1 MDRRDFRLEGSER
14 SILWQSFRPLSE
26 RLHFTTFGWSAMRI
40 PVPLIVFVFGLLL
53 TGLGLLAYFAF
64 AVAEDRSWT
73 ALIPAFWGVPIM
85 GCAIASLLA
94 EKIRKHAMH
103 LVAILSLLGV
113 LAPLGRL
120 IPTSIKDGFTCDSKS
135 FTQLAM
141 CVLCALLLGVTI
153 KSFIA
158 ARRARKAAEA

>member
-1 MDRRDFRLEGSER
+1 
-14 SILWQSFRPLSE
+14 
-26 RLHFTTFGWSAMRI
+26 MRI

-85 GCAIASLLA
+85 ICAIASLFA
-94 EKIRKHAMH
+94 QNVRKHAMH
-103 LVAILSLLGV
+103 FVAMLALLGV

-120 IPTSIKDGFTCDSKS
+120 IPTSIKEGFTFDSKS
-135 FTQLAM
+135 FTQIAM
-141 CVLCALLLGVTI
+141 CALCIGLLVVMV
-153 KSFIA
+153 KSFIS
-158 ARRARKAAEA
+158 ARRERKAAEA

>member
-1 MDRRDFRLEGSER
+1 
-14 SILWQSFRPLSE
+14 
-26 RLHFTTFGWSAMRI
+26 MRI

-64 AVAEDRSWT
+64 AVAEERSWT

-85 GCAIASLLA
+85 GCAIASLMS

-120 IPTSIKDGFTCDSKS
+120 IPMSIKEGFSFDSKT
-135 FTQLAM
+135 FTQIAM
-141 CVLCALLLGVTI
+141 CVLCALLLAVTV